1 MWKGQAMQT
10 LRRLNDLF
18 IFRSRITPL
27 VIGFVLLGIVG
38 SLDWLTGPKLDFA
51 LFYLI
56 PVCFV
61 TWHTGK
67 RFGYVASVVSA
78 AVWLC
83 VDRLT
88 GAESSDPLLVQWNL
102 AMRLTFFSG
111 SVLLLSGRRNVER
124 SLSKMVEQR
133 TSALRNL
140 AAQLSAAEDAERR
153 KLAYDMH
160 DALSQALSLIKM
172 NLDSAQL
179 VADDPAA
186 RERRLASCGTMID
199 EVIKQT
205 RTLMFDLH
213 PAMLDDLGLV
223 PTFQWYAA
231 DFEQRTRTELVVSE
245 HGTRRP
251 LPVATANY
259 LFLAVKELLGN
270 AVRHGYAAEII
281 VAVHWEQSSVRVVV
295 DDDGRGFDVGAVR
308 APDARRG
315 LGLAGL
321 DERVSSMGGSLV
333 VESKPGQGTR
343 VIIEVPAPVNNEE
356 TSHAIASAAR

>member
-1 MWKGQAMQT
+1 MQT
-10 LRRLNDLF
+10 LQRLSDLF
-18 IFRSRITPL
+18 IFRSRMTPL
-27 VIGFVLLGIVG
+27 LIGFILLAFVG
-38 SLDWLTGPKLDFA
+38 VLDWITGPQLDFA
-51 LFYLI
+51 LFYLL
-56 PVCFV
+56 PVGFV
-61 TWHTGK
+61 TWHAGK

-88 GAESSDPLLVQWNL
+88 GAKSSEPLIVWWNL

-111 SVLLLSGRRNVER
+111 SVLLLSGWRNVER
-124 SLSKMVEQR
+124 RLSTMVELR

-179 VADDPAA
+179 ETVDPAA
-186 RERRLASCGTMID
+186 REHQLATCGTMID

-223 PTFQWYAA
+223 PTLEWYAA
-231 DFEQRTRTELVVSE
+231 DFEQRTGSELVVSE
-245 HGTRRP
+245 HGTRRQ
-251 LPVATANY
+251 LAAAMTNY
-259 LFLAVKELLGN
+259 LFRAVKELLGN
-270 AVRHGYAAEII
+270 AVRHGHAQEII
-281 VAVHWEQSSVRVVV
+281 VTVHWERSGVRVVV

-308 APDARRG
+308 APDARSG
-315 LGLAGL
+315 LGLAGI
-321 DERVSSMGGSLV
+321 DERVSSMGGSLT

-343 VIIEVPAPVNNEE
+343 VIVEVLTPAHVEE
-356 TSHAIASAAR
+356 APHAVASAAR